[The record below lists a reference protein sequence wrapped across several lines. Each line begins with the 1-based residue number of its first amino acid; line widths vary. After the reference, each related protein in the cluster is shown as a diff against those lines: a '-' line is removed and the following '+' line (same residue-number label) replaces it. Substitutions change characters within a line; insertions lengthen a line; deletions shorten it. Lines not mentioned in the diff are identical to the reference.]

1 MANTSHLDHFCISA
15 HPSSMINLDANTE
28 VVLGIYF
35 KISVY
40 SHTAENE
47 LLKCRGSFTFQ
58 IQFFNLSKSQRGTSL
73 CPVVVVALKLY
84 FFLAAT
90 PSVASVCA

>member
-1 MANTSHLDHFCISA
+1 MVSVSVLPDDAPGFVFVESPIQFIQMANTSHLDHFCISA

-47 LLKCRGSFTFQ
+47 LLKC
-58 IQFFNLSKSQRGTSL
+58 
-73 CPVVVVALKLY
+73 
-84 FFLAAT
+84 
-90 PSVASVCA
+90 